1 MDTLV
6 VKIWPVSIAGS
17 GITGTGAAV
26 LVVVIVLVWM
36 SVARQP
42 FIF

>member
-6 VKIWPVSIAGS
+6 VKIWPVSITGS

-26 LVVVIVLVWM
+26 VLVWM
-36 SVARQP
+36 SVARPP